1 MDDLILQHQNLWPEA
16 GCDEAGRGCLAG
28 PVVAAAVILDP
39 EQPISALNDSK
50 QLSAKKRAYLREEII
65 EKALCYGI
73 GIVDHVEIDQINIL
87 NASILAMHR
96 ALEQLST
103 QPAFIIVDGN
113 RFKPYQQIPAE
124 CMIKGDARFASIA
137 AASILAKTERDAL
150 MSALHE
156 RFPNYAWDRN
166 QGYPTQVHRK
176 AIADFGPS
184 PYHRMTFQLLP
195 AQAQLNLFE

>member
-1 MDDLILQHQNLWPEA
+1 VDDLILQHQNLWPEA

-113 RFKPYQQIPAE
+113 RFKPYQLIPAE

>member
-1 MDDLILQHQNLWPEA
+1 VVDLILQHQNLWPEA

-39 EQPISALNDSK
+39 EQPIAALNDSK

-103 QPAFIIVDGN
+103 QPAFILVDGN

-166 QGYPTQVHRK
+166 QGYPTQVHRR
-176 AIADFGPS
+176 AIAEFGPS